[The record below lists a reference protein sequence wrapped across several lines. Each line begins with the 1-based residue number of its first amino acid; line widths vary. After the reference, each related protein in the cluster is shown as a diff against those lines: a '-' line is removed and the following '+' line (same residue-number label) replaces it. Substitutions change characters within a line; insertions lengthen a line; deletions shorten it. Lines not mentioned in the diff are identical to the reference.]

1 MFELNQL
8 KYSVLFWLCTT
19 RHIQA
24 LTLIGIQS
32 SVIKVEDG
40 GRGGRLNEP
49 LKLNYAHKF
58 E

>member
-24 LTLIGIQS
+24 LMTLIGIQS

-40 GRGGRLNEP
+40 GGGVD
-49 LKLNYAHKF
+49 
-58 E
+58 